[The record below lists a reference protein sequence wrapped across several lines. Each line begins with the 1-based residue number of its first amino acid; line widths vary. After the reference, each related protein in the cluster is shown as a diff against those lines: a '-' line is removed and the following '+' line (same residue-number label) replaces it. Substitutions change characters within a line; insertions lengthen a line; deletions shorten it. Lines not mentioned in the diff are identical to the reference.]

1 MWNHSNLRTYIVE
14 HFLRETDKECCN
26 LCVNPK
32 EDKPTDSKRHQKIL
46 QKKADKSTD
55 VTTKQKLPPSCLRL
69 TKKEDVLNFKL
80 ENFDE
85 ELLQRAPLMRSV
97 LMAMS
102 LRHSKMK
109 GHDLLLTPAVCMAA
123 AVCLKNRSKM
133 MTAIQ
138 LIISVIVQ
146 HSGMMVIV
154 TSILYLIVPYLF

>member
-1 MWNHSNLRTYIVE
+1 M
-14 HFLRETDKECCN
+14 DKECCN

-55 VTTKQKLPPSCLRL
+55 IMTKKKLPPSRLRL
-69 TKKEDVLNFKL
+69 TKKEDILNFKL
-80 ENFDE
+80 ETFDE

-97 LMAMS
+97 LMGMS
-102 LRHSKMK
+102 LKRSKIK

-123 AVCLKNRSKM
+123 AVCLKNRLKI

-138 LIISVIVQ
+138 LIISVTVQ

-154 TSILYLIVPYLF
+154 TSILYLIVSYLF